1 MKSVKMLGMAALLA
15 AGSISFAPAAMGAPA
30 AAAPST
36 VITVGHVKAVTALL
50 EAMQA
55 EKMMR
60 TTASLSKYA
69 NEAQR
74 VAVFA
79 KLEKTPKAQIYA
91 RLAYPLA
98 KFISAETATE
108 MTRFY
113 NTPYGKQVVYQMYNS
128 SGGMQGMGLGEAK
141 AASVAEKKEM
151 QRPEYVKAK
160 QELASA
166 DSAIQHEAFVLLQ
179 AISKK

>member
-1 MKSVKMLGMAALLA
+1 MNLVKMLGV
-15 AGSISFAPAAMGAPA
+15 AAMIASASVGTSVQAA
-30 AAAPST
+30 AAAPSK
-36 VITVGHVKAVTALL
+36 VVTVGQVKAVTGLL

-74 VAVFA
+74 AAVFA
-79 KLEKTPKAQIYA
+79 KLEKVPKEQIYA

-98 KFISAETATE
+98 KVISAETATE

-113 NTPYGKQVVYQMYNS
+113 NTPYGKQVVYKMYNS
-128 SGGMQGMGLGEAK
+128 GGGMQGMGLGEAK
-141 AASVAEKKEM
+141 AADAAEKKEM
-151 QRPEYVKAK
+151 KRPEYVKAK
-160 QELASA
+160 KELADA
-166 DSAIQHEAFVLLQ
+166 DSAIRHETFVLLQ
-179 AISKK
+179 AISK

>member
-1 MKSVKMLGMAALLA
+1 MNLVKMLGVAAMVA
-15 AGSISFAPAAMGAPA
+15 SASMGVAVQAAPAP
-30 AAAPST
+30 APSK
-36 VITVGHVKAVTALL
+36 VITVGQVKAVTGLL

-60 TTASLSKYA
+60 TTASLSQYA

-74 VAVFA
+74 AAVFA
-79 KLEKTPKAQIYA
+79 KLDKIPKEQIYA

-98 KFISAETATE
+98 KFISVETATE

-113 NTPYGKQVVYQMYNS
+113 TTPHGKQVVHRMYNS
-128 SGGMQGMGLGEAK
+128 SGGMQGMGIGEAK
-141 AASVAEKKEM
+141 SANAAEKKELK
-151 QRPEYVKAK
+151 RPEYVKAK
-160 QELASA
+160 QELADA
-166 DSAIQHEAFVLLQ
+166 DSAIRHEAFVLLQ

>member
-1 MKSVKMLGMAALLA
+1 MKFVKMLGVAAVLA
-15 AGSISFAPAAMGAPA
+15 AGAMGVVPAAVGAPA
-30 AAAPST
+30 AAPAAST

-74 VAVFA
+74 ASVFA
-79 KLEKTPKAQIYA
+79 KLDKMPKEQIYA

-98 KFISAETATE
+98 KAISAETATE
-108 MTRFY
+108 MTRFITRRMA
-113 NTPYGKQVVYQMYNS
+113 NKS
-128 SGGMQGMGLGEAK
+128 STRCITAAAACK
-141 AASVAEKKEM
+141 AWAWAAPRRPTRPKRKK
-151 QRPEYVKAK
+151 
-160 QELASA
+160 
-166 DSAIQHEAFVLLQ
+166 
-179 AISKK
+179 

>member
-1 MKSVKMLGMAALLA
+1 MNLVKMLGVAAVVAGVTTIVPLQA
-15 AGSISFAPAAMGAPA
+15 APV
-30 AAAPST
+30 AAPSK
-36 VITVGHVKAVTALL
+36 VVTVGQVKAVTGLL

-60 TTASLSKYA
+60 TTASLSQYA

-74 VAVFA
+74 AAVFA
-79 KLEKTPKAQIYA
+79 KLEKVPKEQIYA

-98 KFISAETATE
+98 KTISAETALE

-128 SGGMQGMGLGEAK
+128 SGGMQGMGLGAAK
-141 AASVAEKKEM
+141 AADKAEKLEM
-151 QRPEYVKAK
+151 KRPEYVKAK
-160 QELASA
+160 KELAEA
-166 DSAIQHEAFVLLQ
+166 DSAIHHEAFVLLQ